1 MNGNEHVAPT
11 VLGEG
16 GFSWRS
22 TAVGLSHMRVLPQG
36 FTLAIAGSLTIC
48 LGRYGYPGPLGGWLS
63 VAGASAGYCL
73 LVLAFGALRPTVSQ
87 TVGIVGLALLNVT
100 AVTAIVVVA
109 LVALLSWWILNAD
122 FAHLVTGLAV
132 HYTYIPLVAATIIVL
147 ACPAQQDRVTN
158 ASSIRRR
165 GRGVSGHW

>member
-1 MNGNEHVAPT
+1 MNGNEHVPT

-16 GFSWRS
+16 DSSWRS
-22 TAVGLSHMRVLPQG
+22 TAVGLTHMLVLPQG

-48 LGRYGYPGPLGGWLS
+48 LGRHGYPGPLGVWLF

-87 TVGIVGLALLNVT
+87 PVGIVGLALLNVT
-100 AVTAIVVVA
+100 AVVVVP
-109 LVALLSWWILNAD
+109 LVALLGWWIPNAD
-122 FAHLVTGLAV
+122 LAYLVTGLAV
-132 HYTYIPLVAATIIVL
+132 HLTYIPLVAATIILL
-147 ACPAQQDRVTN
+147 ARPAQQEPVTN
-158 ASSIRRR
+158 ASPIRPL